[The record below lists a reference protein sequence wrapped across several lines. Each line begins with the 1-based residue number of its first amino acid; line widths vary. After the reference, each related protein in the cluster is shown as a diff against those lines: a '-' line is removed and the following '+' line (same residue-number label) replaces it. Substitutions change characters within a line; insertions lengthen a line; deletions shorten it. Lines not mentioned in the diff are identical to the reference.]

1 MRKIYI
7 TGNENNIFKKLRM
20 QIGLKQEEVAKI
32 LNSTPSTI
40 SKWERGVTIPD
51 QAILPKIAE
60 LYNTTVDYLLTGKDY
75 QSVQQQPQERP
86 LSEIEIIYNQLND
99 AQKERVKGYI
109 MGMLEDEGVDLDELL
124 KTSLI

>member
-1 MRKIYI
+1 MRKIYT
-7 TGNENNIFKKLRM
+7 TGNENNIYKQLRVKANLR
-20 QIGLKQEEVAKI
+20 QYEVAKI
-32 LNSTPSTI
+32 LSTRPQTV
-40 SKWERGVTIPD
+40 SKWECGLTIPD